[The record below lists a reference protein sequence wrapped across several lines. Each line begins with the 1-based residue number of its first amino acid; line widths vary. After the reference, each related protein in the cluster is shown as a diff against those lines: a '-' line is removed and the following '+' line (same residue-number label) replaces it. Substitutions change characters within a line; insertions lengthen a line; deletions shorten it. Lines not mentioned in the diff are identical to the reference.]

1 MVGRKDERA
10 RLKALLDAAR
20 GGRSGTLLLQ
30 GPPGIGKTA
39 LLRDTIEQAE
49 DFLVLKV
56 RGMETESDIPFAGL
70 AELVMP
76 LLPQLDEIPSV
87 QAAALR
93 GALALGPVQPADRFT
108 VPAALLSLLARAA
121 EERPVLV
128 VVDDAQWLDD
138 ASLDA
143 FLFAG
148 RRLGQEGVAIVA
160 AVRDEGQRAVAAPWL
175 ERIAIE
181 PLPEAD
187 ARALLG
193 EQIAPGVAER
203 LMATAAGNP
212 LALLEIPGLLSPAQ
226 LAGRDPLED
235 PLRPGTGVERAFAAA
250 VDALPPAPQR
260 ALLVAAAAG
269 TRRLEVI
276 ARGLSHLGLGLVN
289 LEPAEAAR
297 IIALSGGEL
306 EFRHPLMRSTVY
318 HRALLGERRT
328 AHGALAAAV
337 KGAERAWHLAACA
350 VAPDEEVAAALERAA
365 LEARGR
371 GAHATAARD
380 LRRAAQL
387 TPEPAARARRLLAAA
402 ADAIRSGEPE
412 RAHGLLDESAELTS
426 DPLVLADVE
435 RLRGHVDVRRAS
447 PLAANERLVRE
458 ADRVRTRDPRR
469 AAAMFLEASVAH
481 MMTGDV
487 RALIACAERA
497 RALSAGAEPAGG
509 LLAPAGIGGGPGA
522 PRGGGSGGP
531 GAGGRR
537 AAPVG

>member
-193 EQIAPGVAER
+193 EQIAPRVAER
-203 LMATAAGNP
+203 LMGTAAGTP
-212 LALLEIPGLLSPAQ
+212 LALLEIPGLLSAGQ
-226 LAGRDPLED
+226 LAGREPLED

-250 VDALPPAPQR
+250 VGALPPATRR

-269 TRRLEVI
+269 TRRLDTI
-276 ARGLSHLGLGLVN
+276 RPGLAPKGATLVN
-289 LEPAEAAR
+289 FEPAEAAR
-297 IIALSGGEL
+297 VVMLSRGEL
-306 EFRHPLMRSTVY
+306 EFRHPLMRATIY
-318 HRALLGERRT
+318 HGATLAERRT

-337 KGAERAWHLAACA
+337 EGAERAWHLAACA

-365 LEARGR
+365 LDARGR

-380 LRRAAQL
+380 LQRAAQL
-387 TPEPAARARRLLAAA
+387 TPGPGDRARRLLAAA
-402 ADAIRSGEPE
+402 QDAVRCGEAE
-412 RAHGLLDESAELTS
+412 LAHGLLEEAATLTD
-426 DPLVLADVE
+426 DPLLIADVE
-435 RLRGHVDVRRAS
+435 RFRGHVDIRRAS
-447 PLAANERLVRE
+447 PVAAHERLLRE
-458 ADRVRTRDPRR
+458 ADRVRTLDPRR

-481 MMTGDV
+481 LMIGDV
-487 RALIACAERA
+487 AALIASAERA
-497 RALSAGAEPAGG
+497 RSAGAEPAVES
-509 LLAPAGIGGGPGA
+509 LATAL
-522 PRGGGSGGP
+522 
-531 GAGGRR
+531 
-537 AAPVG
+537 